1 MKFTKLFI
9 KFLVSMIISALGI
22 SVIASYKSILFS
34 ILIFVIKVTSLIII
48 PSCPVA
54 ISVIA
59 TRPILI
65 SIVVVILTILVFE
78 TMSGLLFTV
87 MGSNVSSWGTSIW
100 WWRSSSILLGFV
112 VIFVLVIVMIVFLW
126 ILFYISSDSIILFR
140 ILSLN
145 KFITMMIFNTLIIS
159 FMVVFVIIILFLLNS
174 FFIRFISFSILMR
187 YIRRSLFINLFIILN
202 SKIFFFL
209 LNFWS

>member
-1 MKFTKLFI
+1 
-9 KFLVSMIISALGI
+9 MIISALGI

-65 SIVVVILTILVFE
+65 SIVVVILTILVFK

-100 WWRSSSILLGFV
+100 WWRSSSTLLGFV
-112 VIFVLVIVMIVFLW
+112 VIFVWVIVMIVFLW
-126 ILFYISSDSIILFR
+126 ILFYISSDSIILIR
-140 ILSLN
+140 ILSLK

-159 FMVVFVIIILFLLNS
+159 FMVVFVIIILFLLNY
-174 FFIRFISFSILMR
+174 FLIGFISCSILMR
-187 YIRRSLFINLFIILN
+187 YIWRSLFINLFIILN